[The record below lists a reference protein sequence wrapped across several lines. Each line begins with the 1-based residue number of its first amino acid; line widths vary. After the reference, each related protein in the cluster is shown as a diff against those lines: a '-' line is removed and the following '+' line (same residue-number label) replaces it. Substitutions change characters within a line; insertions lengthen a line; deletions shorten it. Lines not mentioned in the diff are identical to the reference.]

1 VIGVTGNIAAGKSEV
16 SRHLAEKGCAFID
29 ADKVAHDLYD
39 HNQALVAQIGSAFG
53 REVLHPD
60 GSLHRRR
67 LAAVVFSDPDYLEQL
82 NRIVHPHLLAAL
94 RERLLSSVR
103 VMQRVILDAALIV
116 EWGLHRELDAVILV
130 TAPETLRRARLMERE
145 GLSVEE
151 AERRIRLQMLED
163 DKRPFATY
171 EIKNEGTIEEL
182 RRAADAIWEQ
192 IESAQDQT

>member
-1 VIGVTGNIAAGKSEV
+1 
-16 SRHLAEKGCAFID
+16 
-29 ADKVAHDLYD
+29 
-39 HNQALVAQIGSAFG
+39 
-53 REVLHPD
+53 
-60 GSLHRRR
+60 
-67 LAAVVFSDPDYLEQL
+67 
-82 NRIVHPHLLAAL
+82 
-94 RERLLSSVR
+94 
-103 VMQRVILDAALIV
+103 MQRVILDAALIV

>member
-1 VIGVTGNIAAGKSEV
+1 
-16 SRHLAEKGCAFID
+16 
-29 ADKVAHDLYD
+29 
-39 HNQALVAQIGSAFG
+39 VAQIGSAFG

-82 NRIVHPHLLAAL
+82 NRIVHPHLLVAL

-151 AERRIRLQMLED
+151 AERRIRLQMPED
-163 DKRPFATY
+163 DKRPFVTY

-192 IESAQDQT
+192 IESAQDQP